1 MIDIFKQLPQEA
13 GFLQQKCLTDNDK
26 DLWSSRMSS
35 QLNRIIND
43 NGEINKSGIK
53 YFR

>member
-1 MIDIFKQLPQEA
+1 MIDIFKQLRQEA
-13 GFLQQKCLTDNDK
+13 GFLKQKCLIDIDK
-26 DLWSSRMSS
+26 DLWSSRMPS
-35 QLNRIIND
+35 QLKRIIND